1 MNSLLLISALCS
13 FLSAGAQFNAIAVQ
27 GLIFADKAS
36 DKSVAQFRD
45 RLREAPMFGA
55 NTEIRL
61 APMPSQSDFA
71 RQFEME
77 IEIKE

>member
-1 MNSLLLISALCS
+1 
-13 FLSAGAQFNAIAVQ
+13 
-27 GLIFADKAS
+27 
-36 DKSVAQFRD
+36 
-45 RLREAPMFGA
+45 MFGA